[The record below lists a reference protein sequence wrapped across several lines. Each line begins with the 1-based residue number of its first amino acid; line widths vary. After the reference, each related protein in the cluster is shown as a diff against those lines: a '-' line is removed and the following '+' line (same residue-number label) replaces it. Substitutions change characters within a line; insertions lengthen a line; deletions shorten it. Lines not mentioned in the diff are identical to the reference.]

1 MVNEYVKNLI
11 DINKIANEIIPQ
23 LEGFIKVIPV
33 TNDKEK
39 ADFGN
44 ACIMLNG
51 FRNIANASEAML
63 INEEVLKDDNG
74 DFYQKIKD
82 ECDEENTPSQE
93 PEKADK

>member
-74 DFYQKIKD
+74 NFYQKIKD
-82 ECDEENTPSQE
+82 EGDEEPVPAQT
-93 PEKADK
+93 PEKKDE

>member
-11 DINKIANEIIPQ
+11 DINKIANGIIPQ
-23 LEGFIKVIPV
+23 LEGFIKAISV

-82 ECDEENTPSQE
+82 ECDKENTSSQE
-93 PEKADK
+93 SEKTDK